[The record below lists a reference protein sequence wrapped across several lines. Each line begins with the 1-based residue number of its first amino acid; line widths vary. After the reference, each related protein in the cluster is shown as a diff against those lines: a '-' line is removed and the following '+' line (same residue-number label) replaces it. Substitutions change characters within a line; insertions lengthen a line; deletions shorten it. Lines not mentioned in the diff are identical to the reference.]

1 MRQTGRTLFEGGLL
15 LALAGLLFRFPG
27 QSAEAA
33 RQGVDLCLELILP
46 SLFPFFVLSSLF
58 IATGLVGRCAR
69 WMEGGMQRLFGVGG
83 AGGSVF
89 LLGLVGGYPVGART
103 LAQLVERGDCS
114 RQDAERLSLFC
125 NNCGPAFF
133 MGAVGVGI
141 FGSRQAGVLLLMSNA
156 LAALTLGLLLHLLWD
171 RGKAPAASRHQS
183 NTIPSFLNTPS
194 SHKATLPAASLPA
207 VLPDCVR
214 MAFSSTLGVCA
225 YVILFSVLTTLAD
238 STGLLPSEET
248 PLLRCALVG
257 FLELSTGVA
266 HLGEAGHVGAA
277 LPLAAFLLSWGG
289 LSVHCQTLP
298 FWHQAGV
305 SPGPYLLAKFLQ
317 GLLAAGLTALGLHLL
332 PLSLP
337 TMATELFSAFP
348 NLWARENLA
357 LWTLSGV
364 YFLYTGKRG
373 GNRQEK
379 PL

>member
-1 MRQTGRTLFEGGLL
+1 MRQTGRTLLEGGLL

-58 IATGLVGRCAR
+58 IATGLAGLCAR
-69 WMEGGMQRLFGVGG
+69 RMEGGMQRLFGVGG
-83 AGGSVF
+83 AGGSAF

-114 RQDAERLSLFC
+114 RRDAGRLSLFC

-141 FGSRQAGVLLLMSNA
+141 FGSRQAGLLLLVSNA
-156 LAALTLGLLLHLLWD
+156 LAALTLGLVLHLLRD
-171 RGKAPAASRHQS
+171 KGNGP
-183 NTIPSFLNTPS
+183 TS
-194 SHKATLPAASLPA
+194 SHSQNQNQNQTKPRSLTTASLPT
-207 VLPDCVR
+207 VLPECVR
-214 MAFSSTLGVCA
+214 TAFSSTLGVCA

-238 STGLLPSEET
+238 NAGLLPGRET

-266 HLGEAGHVGAA
+266 HLGEAEHVGAA
-277 LPLAAFLLSWGG
+277 LPLAAFLLGWGG

-298 FWHQAGV
+298 FWHEAGV
-305 SPGPYLLAKFLQ
+305 APGPYLLAKFLQ

-337 TMATELFSAFP
+337 TMATEPLSP
-348 NLWARENLA
+348 CPSLWARESLA
-357 LWTLSGV
+357 LWALSGV
-364 YFLYTGKRG
+364 YFLLAGKRG
-373 GNRQEK
+373 GNQQEK